1 MHGMVGCFR
10 ESRFCMTLLEFT
22 ISNLVDIRPIE
33 VLNHAY
39 KHGYPDLADRA
50 AYCSLTQPL
59 KDISR
64 GLTHPGL
71 LAKWV
76 TASLYLAKH

>member
-1 MHGMVGCFR
+1 
-10 ESRFCMTLLEFT
+10 MTLLEFT

-50 AYCSLTQPL
+50 AYCSLKQPL

-76 TASLYLAKH
+76 TEDSHHCIWQNTDSVLAGIL